1 MPYNFCGHESPF
13 VRGSLVDNLG
23 LLTYMSI
30 RDEINRHI
38 GSKLL
43 HLPSLVP
50 SDPLVRE
57 LFVSAEILEIAEE
70 PFPEHRDGDRH
81 ALFRGYLD
89 AFTSGE
95 EIGVSEKP
103 FNKRSDTFLARVH
116 PTQLEVW
123 DIRAIEPSPGIRG
136 FGCFGDRD
144 LFIVLTYE
152 YRENLDAT
160 ANGFAIE
167 ARRCR
172 QVWDFLFSSVTIW
185 GEP

>member
-1 MPYNFCGHESPF
+1 MSGCSRWNSADGLQETSNCYCHPGIAGGSPA
-13 VRGSLVDNLG
+13 D
-23 LLTYMSI
+23 
-30 RDEINRHI
+30 
-38 GSKLL
+38 
-43 HLPSLVP
+43 
-50 SDPLVRE
+50 
-57 LFVSAEILEIAEE
+57 
-70 PFPEHRDGDRH
+70 
-81 ALFRGYLD
+81 
-89 AFTSGE
+89 
-95 EIGVSEKP
+95 
-103 FNKRSDTFLARVH
+103 ARVH

-172 QVWDFLFSSVTIW
+172 QVWDFLFSSVPYGGGVSDLLTNFYLS
-185 GEP
+185 